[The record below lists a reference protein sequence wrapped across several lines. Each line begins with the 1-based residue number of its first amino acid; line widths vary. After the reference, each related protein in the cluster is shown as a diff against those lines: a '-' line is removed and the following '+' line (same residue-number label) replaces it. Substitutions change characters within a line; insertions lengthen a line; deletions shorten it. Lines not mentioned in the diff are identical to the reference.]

1 MKVNLR
7 SLRLKRHIP
16 MEKLSK
22 DSGVAKSTISKIEN
36 GTITP
41 SIMVLC
47 KLCNA
52 LGVDID
58 DMLDCERGRCDDNE

>member
-16 MEKLSK
+16 MKKLAK
-22 DSGVAKSTISKIEN
+22 ESGVAKSTISKIEN
-36 GTITP
+36 GTMIP
-41 SIMVLC
+41 SITVLC
-47 KLCNA
+47 KLCCA

-58 DMLDCERGRCDDNE
+58 DMLDCERGHCDDNE

>member
-16 MEKLSK
+16 MKKLAK
-22 DSGVAKSTISKIEN
+22 DSGVAKSTISKIES

-41 SIMVLC
+41 SIRVLC

-58 DMLDCERGRCDDNE
+58 DMLDCERGHCDDNE

>member
-7 SLRLKRHIP
+7 SIRLKRHIP
-16 MEKLSK
+16 MEDLAK
-22 DSGVAKSTISKIEN
+22 DSGIAKSTISKIES
-36 GTITP
+36 GKITP
-41 SIMVLC
+41 SIRVLC

-58 DMLDCERGRCDDNE
+58 DMLDCERGNCDENE